1 VWGARRKARGVT
13 DLEKPHK
20 KLDVWQAAM
29 RVAQMVYRLTNTFPS
44 EERFGLVPQMRRAVV
59 SIPSNIAEGAARQG
73 KREFKN
79 FVSMAQ
85 GSLSELDTQ
94 LELSVLLGYA
104 NREDLEGI
112 TTHFVRVD
120 KMLTGL
126 IKSLMKKTDER
137 KLKRS
142 HD

>member
-44 EERFGLVPQMRRAVV
+44 EERFGLVPQMRRAVI
-59 SIPSNIAEGAARQG
+59 SIPSNIAERAARQG

>member
-1 VWGARRKARGVT
+1 
-13 DLEKPHK
+13 
-20 KLDVWQAAM
+20 M

-44 EERFGLVPQMRRAVV
+44 EERFGLVPQMRRAVI

-79 FVSMAQ
+79 FVSIAQ
-85 GSLSELDTQ
+85 SSLSELDTQ

-104 NREDLEGI
+104 SREDLEGI